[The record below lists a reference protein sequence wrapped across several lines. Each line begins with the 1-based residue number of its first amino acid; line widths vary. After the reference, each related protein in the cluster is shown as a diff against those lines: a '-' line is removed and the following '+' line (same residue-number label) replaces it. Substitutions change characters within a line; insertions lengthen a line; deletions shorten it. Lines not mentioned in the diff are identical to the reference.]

1 MAPEVIAAGTS
12 LCEDSIVS
20 GQKGDVW
27 SLGIC
32 ILETYLVWYDLFVT
46 VLYWCVN
53 TSHTGMSHMA

>member
-12 LCEDSIVS
+12 LCEDSIIS

-46 VLYWCVN
+46 VLY
-53 TSHTGMSHMA
+53 